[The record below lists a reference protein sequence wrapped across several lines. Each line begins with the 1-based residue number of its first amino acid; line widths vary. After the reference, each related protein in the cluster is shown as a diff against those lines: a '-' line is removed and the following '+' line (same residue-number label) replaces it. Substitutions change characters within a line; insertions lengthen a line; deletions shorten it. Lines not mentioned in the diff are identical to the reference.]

1 MDTILKEHQKITQET
16 KKEIGSMSIVF
27 PATYGK
33 IYSNIARTQNIELS
47 AEELFT
53 SEMMDEK
60 IVRHIITLNTCADQ
74 AVEAIENEDKIA
86 LQTILVE
93 TKILRDEI
101 QELRKLV
108 YEDCLTKSY
117 NRKWFDDTF
126 MEANKLSLRD
136 SGTIVIIDLNHFKT
150 INDTYGHIIGDK
162 VLVHV
167 TLKLKE
173 SGGRV
178 VRYGGDEFLVIF
190 DISITEE
197 QIRGKIENVLNY
209 FQKVHFK
216 VETNNFKISFAYGLA
231 QFDQG
236 SILNDVLDTADKAMY
251 RNKHSI

>member
-1 MDTILKEHQKITQET
+1 
-16 KKEIGSMSIVF
+16 
-27 PATYGK
+27 
-33 IYSNIARTQNIELS
+33 
-47 AEELFT
+47 
-53 SEMMDEK
+53 
-60 IVRHIITLNTCADQ
+60 
-74 AVEAIENEDKIA
+74 
-86 LQTILVE
+86 
-93 TKILRDEI
+93 
-101 QELRKLV
+101 
-108 YEDCLTKSY
+108 
-117 NRKWFDDTF
+117 